1 MRHMPRLWLPLAL
14 LLASGSVAAAGGN
27 CYTIY
32 DQSNRAVYQSTEPPI
47 DLSLPISAAMAK
59 RYPGHFLVVATDNL
73 YCQEIA
79 DESRFAGRAVAS
91 LGDGG
96 TVTGTRKSLRDPTES
111 KLFRDAQPL
120 RTTSDGSAVRSKSR

>member
-1 MRHMPRLWLPLAL
+1 MPKLWPPLAL
-14 LLASGSVAAAGGN
+14 LLAHGCVAAAGGN

-32 DQSNRAVYQSTEPPI
+32 DHSNRAVYQSTEPPI
-47 DLSLPISAAMAK
+47 DMSQPISTGMAK
-59 RYPGHFLVVATDNL
+59 RYPGHFLVVATDNR

-96 TVTGTRKSLRDPTES
+96 AVTGTKTLRDPTES

-120 RTTSDGSAVRSKSR
+120 RSSSDGSSIRGKGR

>member
-1 MRHMPRLWLPLAL
+1 MPRLWLPLAL

-32 DQSNRAVYQSTEPPI
+32 DQSNRAVYQSVEPPI
-47 DLSLPISAAMAK
+47 DMSQPISTAMAK
-59 RYPGHFLVVATDNL
+59 RYPGHFLVVATDNQH
-73 YCQEIA
+73 CQEIA

-96 TVTGTRKSLRDPTES
+96 TVTGTRKTLRDPTES

-120 RTTSDGSAVRSKSR
+120 RTPSDGSALRGRGR